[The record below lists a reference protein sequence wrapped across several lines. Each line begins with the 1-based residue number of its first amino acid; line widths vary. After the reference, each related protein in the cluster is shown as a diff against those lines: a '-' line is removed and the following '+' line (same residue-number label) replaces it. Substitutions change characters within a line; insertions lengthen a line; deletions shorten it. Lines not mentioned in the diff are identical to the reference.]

1 MPAAGPYRS
10 YLLNALRRS
19 SQHLAQQCQQ
29 QLRHLKVQAIWGLQS
44 TFYPVYRLFHRR
56 VSSQG
61 QGLASKSWQRLQQWT
76 GDWADNGD
84 LAAQKLPAADQ
95 PIQKLLQA
103 IKVSTCKLQTLPKVL
118 AVQPPEITIKPLAPQ
133 RGWKKWRHAL
143 QTVWQDWQT
152 TVVWPDIVQRLIPR
166 TSLTPLMLPVTPAP
180 LLIQGV
186 AVELQTQELVLV
198 GQDNQVLNLLSPSQ
212 QQQLQ
217 QHLTWELTEYCR
229 QVRQVAR
236 ILQQPQLLLAT
247 EVILGGDLGSQ
258 VVVPPVQLP
267 RSVGQGSLPGVF
279 LPHWR
284 QWPERLL
291 EITAQLA
298 QSALLVIQPQ
308 RSITQPIALEPKN
321 SQTQIATDLSEL
333 PQVTAS
339 KTPTR
344 LQRLSL
350 PQWLT
355 LGWVETRMTSE
366 RPTETLAIP
375 NDPQPT
381 GPDHQ
386 QPMLTPAPG
395 VGWAVPLRQ
404 RLRQHLKQRLA
415 QIAPPGLSVVPKVP
429 VGRLAVKSDSTSVL
443 PVVNPQGTLVTTSSS
458 SPSAP
463 TRLAA
468 PNAALETETVVIG
481 YETHILERILA
492 VLDQV
497 MVWVERLGLWLWQTG
512 RRFLQWRL
520 HK

>member
-10 YLLNALRRS
+10 HLLNALRRS

-29 QLRHLKVQAIWGLQS
+29 QMRHIQVQAIWGLQS
-44 TFYPVYRLFHRR
+44 TLYPLYRLFHRR
-56 VSSQG
+56 AWPHG
-61 QGLASKSWQRLQQWT
+61 QGLAGKRWQQLQQWT
-76 GDWADNGD
+76 HKDD
-84 LAAQKLPAADQ
+84 LAAQKLPAADR

-103 IKVSTCKLQTLPKVL
+103 IQVKT
-118 AVQPPEITIKPLAPQ
+118 PPEITISPLAPQ

-143 QTVWQDWQT
+143 QAVWQEWQT
-152 TVVWPDIVQRLIPR
+152 TLVWPDVVQRLIPQ
-166 TSLTPLMLPVTPAP
+166 TPLMLPVTPAP

-186 AVELQTQELVLV
+186 AVELQTQEWVLV

-217 QHLTWELTEYCR
+217 QHLTWELTEYYR
-229 QVRQVAR
+229 QVRQVAK
-236 ILQQPQLLLAT
+236 ILQRPQLLLAT
-247 EVILGGDLGSQ
+247 ETVQGMHLNRQ
-258 VVVPPVQLP
+258 TVFPPAQP
-267 RSVGQGSLPGVF
+267 PGSVGQGTQES
-279 LPHWR
+279 LPHWQ
-284 QWPERLL
+284 QWQARLL

-298 QSALLVIQPQ
+298 QSALLVIQPH
-308 RSITQPIALEPKN
+308 RSITQTISLEPKR
-321 SQTQIATDLSEL
+321 SQERAAGVTTASLPEL
-333 PQVTAS
+333 PQ
-339 KTPTR
+339 TPPPRR
-344 LQRLSL
+344 LWPL
-350 PQWLT
+350 PQWLP
-355 LGWVETRMTSE
+355 LGWVETKMSSE

-415 QIAPPGLSVVPKVP
+415 QIAPQGLSVVPKVP

-492 VLDQV
+492 ILDQV
-497 MVWVERLGLWLWQTG
+497 MVWVEQLGLWLWQTG
-512 RRFLQWRL
+512 RRIWRQWL

>member
-10 YLLNALRRS
+10 HLLNALRRS

-29 QLRHLKVQAIWGLQS
+29 QMRHLQVQAIWGLQS
-44 TFYPVYRLFHRR
+44 SFYPLYRLFHRR
-56 VSSQG
+56 AWPQG

-76 GDWADNGD
+76 DKDD

-103 IKVSTCKLQTLPKVL
+103 IKVNTHKIQTFPKAL
-118 AVQPPEITIKPLAPQ
+118 AVHPPEITIKPLAPQ

-143 QTVWQDWQT
+143 QDVWQDWQT
-152 TVVWPDIVQRLIPR
+152 TLVWPDIVQRLIPR
-166 TSLTPLMLPVTPAP
+166 TLLTPLMLPVTPTP

-198 GQDNQVLNLLSPSQ
+198 SQDNQVLNLLSPSQ

-236 ILQQPQLLLAT
+236 ILQRPQLLLAT
-247 EVILGGDLGSQ
+247 EAAQGMHLDSQ
-258 VVVPPVQLP
+258 VVSSPAQPPGF
-267 RSVGQGSLPGVF
+267 VGQSTLPLATLF
-279 LPHWR
+279 HWR
-284 QWPERLL
+284 QWQARLL

-355 LGWVETRMTSE
+355 LGWVETRMSSD

-375 NDPQPT
+375 NAPQPID
-381 GPDHQ
+381 PDHQ

-395 VGWAVPLRQ
+395 LRWAVPLQQ
-404 RLRQHLKQRLA
+404 RLRQHLKQRFA
-415 QIAPPGLSVVPKVP
+415 QVAPSGLSVVPRVP
-429 VGRLAVKSDSTSVL
+429 VGRLAVQSDPTPASS
-443 PVVNPQGTLVTTSSS
+443 LV
-458 SPSAP
+458 PSAP
-463 TRLAA
+463 TGLAA
-468 PNAALETETVVIG
+468 PKAGFAVDTQTVVIG

-492 VLDQV
+492 VLDQI

-512 RRFLQWRL
+512 LRIWRQWLHRGL